1 MARVG
6 RFHCSDH
13 ELLHIMLGNFD
24 AVQDLFPTAFESLI
38 LHLDAGTAFN
48 ADVRQGGNIL
58 TPVHIPAAGQLGGYI
73 IQGICPH
80 AVTVID
86 HSGIYPLDHTAINNI
101 GPE

>member
-24 AVQDLFPTAFESLI
+24 AVQDLFPTTFESLI
-38 LHLDAGTAFN
+38 LYLDAGTAFK
-48 ADVRQGGNIL
+48 ADVCQGGNIL
-58 TPVHIPAAGQLGGYI
+58 TPVHIAAAGQLGGHI
-73 IQGICPH
+73 IQGICH
-80 AVTVID
+80 CDVIVID
-86 HSGIYPLDHTAINNI
+86 HSGIYPLDHTAIKNI